1 MYLSKLVLNLR
12 DEYARQDLNDVYELH
27 RTLLSAFPDRDDGGP
42 GRVLFRVENKTTRD
56 AGAILLVQSTMR
68 PRWDDI
74 DRSPDYFLRQPVH
87 KEFNPSIAKDDMFK
101 FRLLANPTVKR
112 NGKRVGLRSDAEQ
125 LDWIARKSDL
135 SGFTLGRIINI
146 PKDDVVGRKS
156 SSGEDIVLTSVLFEG
171 TLRVDDPTSFRD
183 SLECGIGSGKAFGFG
198 LLSLAR

>member
-1 MYLSKLVLNLR
+1 
-12 DEYARQDLNDVYELH
+12 
-27 RTLLSAFPDRDDGGP
+27 
-42 GRVLFRVENKTTRD
+42 
-56 AGAILLVQSTMR
+56 
-68 PRWDDI
+68 
-74 DRSPDYFLRQPVH
+74 
-87 KEFNPSIAKDDMFK
+87 MFK